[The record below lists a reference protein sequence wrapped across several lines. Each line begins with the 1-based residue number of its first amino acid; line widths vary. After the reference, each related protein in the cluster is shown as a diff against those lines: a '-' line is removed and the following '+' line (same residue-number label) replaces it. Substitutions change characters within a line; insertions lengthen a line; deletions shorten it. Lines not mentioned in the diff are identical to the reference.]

1 MARICILCT
10 GILMSST
17 EQQES
22 ALEEA
27 CLLAQIGVGDSRAFR
42 VLYDKYSTPL
52 YSLGLR
58 MLKNPSEAEE
68 ALQDT
73 FVKVWKNA
81 AHFDARKSR
90 PFTWVVTIMR
100 RTCIDRIRKLSRGP
114 EVTTFEAE
122 TDQEWSVSEDVRRT
136 VAQHEAREQV
146 EEALKEV
153 PEKQKRALEMALFS
167 GMTHSEIAKSLEQPL
182 GTVKSWLK
190 RGLFQLRSTLTE
202 STL

>member
-1 MARICILCT
+1 
-10 GILMSST
+10 MSST
-17 EQQES
+17 EKQDT

-27 CLLAQIGVGDSRAFR
+27 CLLSQIGVGDSKAFR
-42 VLYDKYSTPL
+42 VLYDKYSMPL

-81 AHFDARKSR
+81 SHFDARKSR
-90 PFTWVVTIMR
+90 PFTWAVTIMR

-122 TDQEWSVSEDVRRT
+122 SDREWSTPENIRKTVS
-136 VAQHEAREQV
+136 QHEARERV
-146 EEALKEV
+146 EEALKDV
-153 PEKQKRALEMALFS
+153 PEKQKQALELALFS
-167 GMTHSEIAKSLEQPL
+167 GMTHSEIAASLEQPL

-190 RGLFQLRSTLTE
+190 RGLFQLRNTLTE
-202 STL
+202 SAR